1 MKFRLLLSIMV
12 ICLMASGVYATNNAT
27 ASGNWT
33 DASVWTATY
42 GSPINLPNQEEIK
55 IGSNL
60 GLTVTVNSDV
70 GTYSTVKINTA
81 MLANLVVT
89 GNDAW
94 IGSGRELN
102 IGAGPAYG
110 GTNAQMYYG
119 DMGYL
124 TQSGGVI
131 EINRSGK
138 LALGFRSSG
147 TAETMGKYTI
157 SGGTLQ
163 GTSTASIRVGC
174 SSGDGMVGIF
184 KVVGTGGTI
193 NFGGAMYIANDSS
206 TASGNTGRGII
217 EFVLDDDGAV
227 SPIKVAQTIV
237 NSMNG
242 AESASAHLNID
253 WTAGT
258 PAGDVLL
265 LIQNTGT
272 SDVTGQFTWLNGGSA
287 AEGTYVTIGTKLMKL
302 TYLYDA
308 DDDDE
313 NNDLALIIPEPATIA
328 LLSLGLFV
336 IRRKK

>member
-1 MKFRLLLSIMV
+1 
-12 ICLMASGVYATNNAT
+12 
-27 ASGNWT
+27 
-33 DASVWTATY
+33 
-42 GSPINLPNQEEIK
+42 
-55 IGSNL
+55 
-60 GLTVTVNSDV
+60 
-70 GTYSTVKINTA
+70 
-81 MLANLVVT
+81 
-89 GNDAW
+89 
-94 IGSGRELN
+94 
-102 IGAGPAYG
+102 
-110 GTNAQMYYG
+110 
-119 DMGYL
+119 
-124 TQSGGVI
+124 
-131 EINRSGK
+131 
-138 LALGFRSSG
+138 
-147 TAETMGKYTI
+147 
-157 SGGTLQ
+157 
-163 GTSTASIRVGC
+163 
-174 SSGDGMVGIF
+174 MVGIF

-313 NNDLALIIPEPATIA
+313 NNDIALIIPEPATIA